1 MRTIPSAIV
10 DLINLEY
17 LDLSK
22 NSLRVKDIDD
32 TNCLPVEMR
41 HLTNLKYLNL
51 SECNLRYIPVSVW
64 LCESLEILDLSRNK
78 IGLLVPDI
86 GNLQRLVTL
95 NVSQCNLTTL
105 PAEIGFCVSI
115 KEIFMMTNQI
125 ENLPDALKDCKHLE
139 SLRFSYRS
147 FSLLLDSY
155 MENLISKGQIKSE
168 HIPLVVFEL
177 EKLTSLDLKCTK
189 INNLPDNNLRS
200 IQCLN
205 LDYNFISAFNENV
218 LSPMVSSLRTLTMSN
233 NLLREIPAELNCLV
247 NLEVL
252 DLSFNSIQLLANISK
267 LVKLKELYIGNNKL
281 ISVNSNVK
289 HLINLR
295 KLALNENEITELSEF
310 VFALQYLNYLDLSNN
325 KLSRISPSII
335 NLKFLTS
342 AHSYEREDKT
352 GLWLLGNPLKVPA
365 KDIWQTTNINKI
377 FHYLSTYE
385 QRHLDRVYYSKL
397 VFLGASGCGKSA
409 LVDSFF
415 SITNV
420 QETGKIFEFEN
431 ILKYF
436 FHLLR

>member
-1 MRTIPSAIV
+1 M
-10 DLINLEY
+10 
-17 LDLSK
+17 
-22 NSLRVKDIDD
+22 
-32 TNCLPVEMR
+32 
-41 HLTNLKYLNL
+41 
-51 SECNLRYIPVSVW
+51 
-64 LCESLEILDLSRNK
+64 SRNK

-115 KEIFMMTNQI
+115 KEIFMMANQI
-125 ENLPDALKDCKHLE
+125 ENLPDALKECINLE

-155 MENLISKGQIKSE
+155 MENLICKGQIKSE

-177 EKLTSLDLKCTK
+177 EKLTSLDLKYTK

-205 LDYNFISAFNENV
+205 LDYNFISTFNENV
-218 LSPMVSSLRTLTMSN
+218 LCPMVASLRTLTLSN
-233 NLLREIPAELNCLV
+233 NLLKEMPTELNCLV

-267 LVKLKELYIGNNKL
+267 LAKLKELYLGKNKL
-281 ISVNSNVK
+281 VSVNSNIK
-289 HLINLR
+289 HLISLR
-295 KLALNENEITELSEF
+295 KLALNENEITDLSEF
-310 VFALQYLNYLDLSNN
+310 IFGLQYLNYLDLSNN
-325 KLSRISPSII
+325 RLNKISASII

-365 KDIWQTTNINKI
+365 KEVWQTTNINKI
-377 FHYLSTYE
+377 FHHLSTYE

-397 VFLGASGCGKSA
+397 IFLGTSGCGKSG
-409 LVDSFF
+409 LIDSFF
-415 SITNV
+415 SITNA
-420 QETGKIFEFEN
+420 QEQSKIF
-431 ILKYF
+431 
-436 FHLLR
+436 